1 MSKGMGLLRFISA
14 VALGLVLATIPFL
27 RYAASEHD
35 HGKAHMDHTPH
46 HGGQLG
52 MVGDHHVEVVRRNG
66 RVEVFVSDAYR
77 RPVEAVSGRLVFAGD
92 KTVAMERAEGK
103 LVCEDVASAR
113 ELEVE
118 ATLTDGT
125 KLAVSFAFPS
135 L

>member
-1 MSKGMGLLRFISA
+1 MSVLRFVSA
-14 VALGLVLATIPFL
+14 VALGLVLATVPFL

-66 RVEVFVSDAYR
+66 RVEVFVSDAHR
-77 RPVEAVSGRLVFAGD
+77 RPVDAASGRLVFAGD
-92 KTVAMERAEGK
+92 KTVVLDKAEGK
-103 LVCEDVASAR
+103 LVGADVASAR

-118 ATLTDGT
+118 TTLDDGT
-125 KLAVSFAFPS
+125 KLVVAFAFPKP
-135 L
+135 

>member
-1 MSKGMGLLRFISA
+1 MSLLRFISA
-14 VALGLVLATIPFL
+14 VALGFVLATTPFL

-35 HGKAHMDHTPH
+35 HGKAHMDHTPR

-52 MVGDHHVEVVRRNG
+52 MVGDHHVELVRRDG
-66 RVEVFVSDAYR
+66 RVEVYVSDAYR

-92 KTVAMERAEGK
+92 KTLAMERAEGK

-118 ATLTDGT
+118 ATLGDGT

>member
-1 MSKGMGLLRFISA
+1 
-14 VALGLVLATIPFL
+14 
-27 RYAASEHD
+27 
-35 HGKAHMDHTPH
+35 MDHTPH

-66 RVEVFVSDAYR
+66 RVEVFVSDAHR
-77 RPVEAVSGRLVFAGD
+77 RPVEAVSGHLVFVGD
-92 KTVAMERAEGK
+92 KAVAMESSEGK

-125 KLAVSFAFPS
+125 KLAVTFAFPS